1 MKIAKLQRLR
11 QLPYSKYGG
20 WKLEQKEITKKD
32 YKKFFEMMDEL
43 KSFQN
48 LGKAKI
54 EGLLDEKIEYEDVKG
69 LLIDALDE
77 SDECIKSVKDVAEE
91 EEENYKREIK
101 KDGNDGK

>member
-1 MKIAKLQRLR
+1 
-11 QLPYSKYGG
+11 
-20 WKLEQKEITKKD
+20 
-32 YKKFFEMMDEL
+32 
-43 KSFQN
+43 
-48 LGKAKI
+48 
-54 EGLLDEKIEYEDVKG
+54 LLDEKIEYEDVKG